1 MSEFSVPLG
10 RPVAPPGATAPD
22 GRSLSGQY
30 CNLEKLVAQ
39 THGDALW
46 QCADD
51 EPIDRWAYLGE
62 VGPFATRADF
72 TAQLEWCE
80 ASADPYFYAI
90 LVEGQA
96 QGWASLMR
104 HDISNAVIETGYIW
118 LSEKMARSRAS
129 TEAMYLLMR
138 HAFEDLSMRR
148 YEWKCNALNAP
159 SRVAAE
165 RLGFT
170 FEGIF
175 RQHQITRGLNRDTAW
190 YAILDH
196 EWPRA
201 KAAFEAWLAP
211 DNFDAAGQ
219 QKLGLTALRQR

>member
-1 MSEFSVPLG
+1 
-10 RPVAPPGATAPD
+10 
-22 GRSLSGQY
+22 
-30 CNLEKLVAQ
+30 
-39 THGDALW
+39 
-46 QCADD
+46 
-51 EPIDRWAYLGE
+51 
-62 VGPFATRADF
+62 
-72 TAQLEWCE
+72 
-80 ASADPYFYAI
+80 
-90 LVEGQA
+90 
-96 QGWASLMR
+96 MR